1 MIVNANRVRENT
13 TGNGTG
19 ALALLGAVTNYQT
32 FLAGVGNGNQCYYAI
47 THQSKNEWEVGLGT
61 FTLSAGIPY
70 LSRNT
75 VYNSSNGNLL
85 VDFTAGTKQCA
96 VVYPGTQID
105 TIASNVGVAA
115 GYANDAN
122 TYAQLA
128 SIAAVNANLYLVS
141 AAAEASLAGTYAAAA
156 SVSYVDAASAADRA
170 VSAAAQV
177 SSVAQEASLA
187 LVAASLAQIYKTS
200 ASAYATEAEGYA
212 SVAQIYKVSASA
224 YATDAANQA
233 SIAGVYKASASA
245 FATSAA
251 ADASAAAVSRAA
263 ASAFATQANDS
274 ASAALVY
281 RNSAAAAASA
291 AAVDASL
298 AAIYRTSA
306 NEAAS
311 AANNYAAQASS
322 SNVSAA
328 AHASMAAIHAASASV
343 AAVSANEAASIAGVY
358 AASASAFASAA
369 SRDASL
375 AFIYKTSASAFATSA
390 GADASLALIYRT
402 SASAYATQAADSASL
417 AAYYAGLVNPS
428 TYALLSSTNTFT
440 GANTFTSLVNIQG
453 ATSLASTLVTNGNV
467 TFNSNVSVSGAMV
480 VGAGTTSAPSYSTT
494 GDTNTGLYF
503 PAADTIAVATSA
515 VERMRIDSSG
525 NVGIGTSS
533 PGQKLTVAGTVES
546 TSGGFKFPDGT
557 TQSSAASGGV
567 LTGTILD
574 YGGIT
579 APSGYL
585 FCDGSAVSRTTY
597 ATLWATL
604 NASSTVTITIAS
616 PGVVTWNAHPLS
628 NGDGIRLQT
637 TGALPT
643 GLTANTTYYV
653 INKATNTFQLSTS
666 RGGTAINTSGTQ
678 SGTHTAIFAPWGFG
692 DNSTTF
698 NVPDLRGRAGVGR
711 DDMGG
716 TAASRITTAGSGIS
730 GVSLGDAGGTQTH
743 TLTTAQLAAHTHTQ
757 GFSTGGSYY
766 MNSNCGNFNPNASTG
781 STGSGNAHQNTQPSA
796 IVNKIIKT

>member
-1 MIVNANRVRENT
+1 MTIVNANRVRENT

-19 ALALLGAVTNYQT
+19 ALALLGAVTNFQT
-32 FLAGVGNGNQCYYAI
+32 FSAGVGNGNQCYYAI
-47 THQSKNEWEVGLGT
+47 THQSKNEFEVGLGT
-61 FTLSAGIPY
+61 FTLSGGIPY

-75 VYNSSNGNLL
+75 VFTSSNGNLL
-85 VDFTAGTKQCA
+85 VDFTSGTKQCA
-96 VVYPGTQID
+96 VVFPGTEID

-122 TYAQLA
+122 TYAALA
-128 SIAAVNANLYLVS
+128 SVAAVNANLYRVS
-141 AAAEASLAGTYAAAA
+141 AAADASLAGTYAAAA
-156 SVSYVDAASAADRA
+156 SASYVEAASAADRA

-224 YATDAANQA
+224 FATDAANQA

-281 RNSAAAAASA
+281 RNSAVAAASA
-291 AAVDASL
+291 ASVDASL

-328 AHASMAAIHAASASV
+328 AHASVAAIYAASASV
-343 AAVSANEAASIAGVY
+343 AAVSANNAASIAGVY

-417 AAYYAGLVNPS
+417 AAYYASIINAS
-428 TYALLSSTNTFT
+428 AFARLSSTQIFT
-440 GANTFTSLVNIQG
+440 GANTFTSITNINGGVSITDKAGFLSALNITSATQTSAGLVRLADVSAALAGTDTQRAVTPEASYAVMSRVQQNVQ
-453 ATSLASTLVTNGNV
+453 ATTTYTLVSADIGRHILHP
-467 TFNSNVSVSGAMV
+467 
-480 VGAGTTSAPSYSTT
+480 TSATAAATIIIPSSASVF
-494 GDTNTGLYF
+494 F
-503 PAADTIAVATSA
+503 PLGAVITIINQVS
-515 VERMRIDSSG
+515 
-525 NVGIGTSS
+525 
-533 PGQKLTVAGTVES
+533 AGTVTLS
-546 TSGGFKFPDGT
+546 CT
-557 TQSSAASGGV
+557 T
-567 LTGTILD
+567 D
-574 YGGIT
+574 
-579 APSGYL
+579 
-585 FCDGSAVSRTTY
+585 
-597 ATLWATL
+597 TL
-604 NASSTVTITIAS
+604 VF
-616 PGVVTWNAHPLS
+616 
-628 NGDGIRLQT
+628 
-637 TGALPT
+637 
-643 GLTANTTYYV
+643 AN
-653 INKATNTFQLSTS
+653 
-666 RGGTAINTSGTQ
+666 
-678 SGTHTAIFAPWGFG
+678 
-692 DNSTTF
+692 D
-698 NVPDLRGRAGVGR
+698 
-711 DDMGG
+711 
-716 TAASRITTAGSGIS
+716 
-730 GVSLGDAGGTQTH
+730 
-743 TLTTAQLAAHTHTQ
+743 
-757 GFSTGGSYY
+757 
-766 MNSNCGNFNPNASTG
+766 G
-781 STGSGNAHQNTQPSA
+781 STGNRTLAAPALATVIKVDTGQWMISGAGVT
-796 IVNKIIKT
+796 